1 VIGFAPEAFKAGE
14 VILREGDKADK
25 MYVIRSG
32 EVVIERA
39 GHVVAT
45 LPPGAMFGEMA
56 LIDGSPRSGTARAKT
71 DCEVAVIS
79 EETFLFLIHETPFF
93 AMAMMRTLGDRQ
105 AACKWCVLAS
115 VSRRIILLDRQ

>member
-1 VIGFAPEAFKAGE
+1 MIF
-14 VILREGDKADK
+14 REGERADK

-39 GHVVAT
+39 GHVAAT

-79 EETFLFLIHETPFF
+79 EETFLIPHTRDAILRDGRDAHACGP
-93 AMAMMRTLGDRQ
+93 
-105 AACKWCVLAS
+105 AAAGKWCVLAS
-115 VSRRIILLDRQ
+115 VSRRTILLDRQ